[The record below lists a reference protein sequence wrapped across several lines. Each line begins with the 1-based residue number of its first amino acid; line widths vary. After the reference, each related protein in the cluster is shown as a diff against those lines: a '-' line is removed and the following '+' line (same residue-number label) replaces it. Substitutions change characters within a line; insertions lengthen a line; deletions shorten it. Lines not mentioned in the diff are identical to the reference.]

1 MGNKQEFSIFDAK
14 YSEILALLW
23 FRVSQDAQGVWE
35 QFLFNQQWYRKR
47 IGGKWCLHCHE
58 KRIFWSQDTSWNYI
72 DFRCGTK
79 GVVTID
85 SLRSAVIAKTETIKS
100 LVTAA

>member
-1 MGNKQEFSIFDAK
+1 MSNKQEFSIFDAK

-23 FRVSQDAQGVWE
+23 FRISQDIQSAWE

-58 KRIFWSQDTSWNYI
+58 KHIFWSQES
-72 DFRCGTK
+72 DFVDVMAGF
-79 GVVTID
+79 GAIVD
-85 SLRSAVIAKTETIKS
+85 VIKKEDWDVDKN
-100 LVTAA
+100 